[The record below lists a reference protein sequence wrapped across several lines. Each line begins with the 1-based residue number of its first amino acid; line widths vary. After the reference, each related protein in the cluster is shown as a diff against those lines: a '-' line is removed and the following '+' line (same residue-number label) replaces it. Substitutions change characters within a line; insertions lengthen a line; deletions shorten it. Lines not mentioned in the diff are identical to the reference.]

1 MLETLGLDTDA
12 ERVYR
17 ALLAHPREGVAGLS
31 TRLGMS
37 QAQLRRRL
45 DQLSTMALI
54 QPSAQEEIGFRAVDP
69 ETAMEALLARQSD
82 ELAAQ
87 QRKVEASRAAA
98 ARLIAECSALRPRAA
113 DPDSERLIGVEQIR
127 ARLERLAD
135 EAREQIMTFAPGG
148 AHTAADLEASR
159 APNVALLERGVAMRT
174 VYLDSVRNH
183 QPTLDHVEWLGQR
196 GGEVRTAPTLPIR
209 MVIADRRKAV
219 LPIDTADA
227 RAGAVVLEGVGTV
240 AALCAL
246 FESTWETATRLG
258 ERPTRDIHGMPPQE
272 AETLR
277 LLAKGLTDEAIAKRL
292 AVSPRTA
299 RRIAADLMERLEARS
314 RFEAGVHAVQNGWLP
329 PTR

>member
-17 ALLAHPREGVAGLS
+17 ALLAHPREGVVGLAA
-31 TRLGMS
+31 RLGMS

-54 QPSAQEEIGFRAVDP
+54 QPSAQEEIGFSAVDP

-98 ARLIAECSALRPRAA
+98 ARLIAECSALRPRTV

-159 APNVALLERGVAMRT
+159 TPNAALLDRGVAMRT

-183 QPTLDHVEWLGQR
+183 QPTLDHVEWLGRR

-209 MVIADRRKAV
+209 MVIADRRLAV

-246 FESTWETATRLG
+246 FESTWDAATRLG
-258 ERPTRDIHGMPPQE
+258 ERPTRDINGMPPQE

-277 LLAKGLTDEAIAKRL
+277 LLAQGLTDEAIAKRL
-292 AVSPRTA
+292 GVSPRTA
-299 RRIAADLMERLEARS
+299 RRIAAELMERLEARS

-329 PTR
+329 PSR